1 MEGGDYGPGDLTLQ
15 EMDDATDMSSDSG
28 SEEEGGGSGDESY
41 ETGDSDNDEIEFKE
55 ESDADFAFEFNDE
68 KFLNEDVADHLY
80 EIAGDED
87 ETGFITIPQLNYNV
101 PWKTLDEQENEPLK
115 KFIRESD
122 GQLFPFDGQV
132 RHY

>member
-1 MEGGDYGPGDLTLQ
+1 MEGEDYGPGDLTMQ
-15 EMDDATDMSSDSG
+15 EMDDASDVSSESASDEESG
-28 SEEEGGGSGDESY
+28 ESGDDSNES
-41 ETGDSDNDEIEFKE
+41 GDSDDDAIEFRDE
-55 ESDADFAFEFNDE
+55 TEADFAFEFNDE
-68 KFLNEDVADHLY
+68 KFLNEDIADHLY
-80 EIAGDED
+80 DIAGDED

-101 PWKTLDEQENEPLK
+101 PWKTLAEQENQPLK